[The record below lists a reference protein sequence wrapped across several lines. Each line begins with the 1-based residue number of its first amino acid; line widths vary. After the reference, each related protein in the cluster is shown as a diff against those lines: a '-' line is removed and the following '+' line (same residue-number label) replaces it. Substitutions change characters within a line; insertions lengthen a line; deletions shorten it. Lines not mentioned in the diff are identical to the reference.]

1 MVINYFKIGWRNL
14 LQNRLTSWIN
24 FLGLSIAVTCCII
37 IFVFIKYESGFD
49 SFYSNYRKIHRVVQH
64 TEFPEETAYWN
75 TTPYPLAEALRND
88 HSEIEIITQ
97 TSGPVKSNFSI
108 ESETGKREIYEESAV
123 LFVDT
128 FFPKIFDLTWIEGYP
143 ETALEDP
150 NSIILTEKLAQKWFG
165 NELKQNE
172 SLLGKRIII
181 NGKDPLQV
189 TGLVQNPPANTNIGY
204 NILIPYEF
212 FRQSNKSMAGN
223 WSANHQGSTFLI
235 LDEQK
240 DRKVTAAEIS
250 SLRNKYVTGPDQI
263 KVSYDL
269 QPLAEVHNETRYG
282 NNIGGY
288 TMPKKILFGSSTVGL
303 FILIIA
309 LVNFVNIITA
319 HSITRSKEVG
329 IRKVLGSTR
338 SNLIKQFLLEN
349 FILIIIILSFSLWLS
364 HLLLTGVNDFFSVL
378 NLDLSLTWED
388 ALLVFASGTA
398 IILLS
403 SLYPAL
409 VLSSYKPIT
418 ALKNKIFSGKSKG
431 LNLRKSLTVFQFV
444 IVQALIIGT
453 LIVAGQMDF
462 IQNKD
467 KGFNSAGILSIPI
480 PDGDKHEV
488 FRNQLLKEKN
498 ISAVAVG
505 SGPPMAVDGLSLG
518 TSFRLPH
525 QPEEKAKETEIK
537 IGDINYLNLFNLNLL
552 AGKNF
557 KSDTQNFDFIVNEK
571 LIHSLGWTAEEAIGK
586 QLQINEGVGT
596 ILGVVEDYH
605 NNSLQTEITP
615 AIITNWNFFL
625 KNAFIDFHALENST
639 LASIESIFKD
649 TFPSTV
655 FNYNFI
661 EESIEK
667 EYLLETSIFHGF
679 KVFSFIAIVIA
690 SLGLFGFMA
699 AITQQKTKEVGIRK
713 VLGSS
718 VSQII
723 IFFSKEFTHLIL
735 LSFFIAIPIIYYLM
749 EQWLQ
754 NFSYRIEISIWM
766 ILAGG
771 FLTFI
776 LAFGTSG
783 YQLLKA
789 ATANPINSLRND

>member
-1 MVINYFKIGWRNL
+1 MKNK
-14 LQNRLTSWIN
+14 LTSWIN
-24 FLGLSIAVTCCII
+24 VLGLSTAVTCCII

-49 SFYSNYRKIHRVVQH
+49 SFYSNYEKTYRIVQH
-64 TEFPEETAYWN
+64 LEFPEETAYWN
-75 TTPYPLAEALRND
+75 TTPYPLAEAMRND
-88 HSEIEIITQ
+88 LSEIEIVTQ
-97 TSGPVKSNFSI
+97 TSGPVKSNFSL
-108 ESETGKREIYEESAV
+108 ESENGKREIYEESAV
-123 LFVDT
+123 LFIDA
-128 FFPKIFDLTWIEGYP
+128 FFPEIFDMNWIEGSP
-143 ETALEDP
+143 EIALQDP
-150 NSIILTEKLAQKWFG
+150 NSIILTEKLALKWFD
-165 NELKQNE
+165 NELKQNK

-189 TGLVQNPPANTNIGY
+189 TGVVKNTPANTNIDY
-204 NILIPYEF
+204 NILIPFEF
-212 FRQSNKSMAGN
+212 FRQSNKSMARN
-223 WSANHQGSTFLI
+223 WSANHQGSTYII
-235 LDEQK
+235 LDEEK
-240 DRKVTAAEIS
+240 HRKVTAAEIS
-250 SLRNKYVTGPDQI
+250 SLRNKYVTDKEQI
-263 KVSYDL
+263 KISYDL
-269 QPLAEVHNETRYG
+269 QPLAEIHSETQYG

-288 TMPKKILFGSSTVGL
+288 TMPKKVLLGSATVGL

-309 LVNFVNIITA
+309 LVNFINIITA
-319 HSITRSKEVG
+319 HSTTRSKEVG

-364 HLLLTGVNDFFSVL
+364 HLLLTGVNDFFSVQ

-388 ALLVFASGTA
+388 AIFVFLSGTA

-418 ALKNKIFSGKSKG
+418 ALKNKIFSGKSKAF
-431 LNLRKSLTVFQFV
+431 NLRKSLTVFQFV
-444 IVQALIIGT
+444 IVQVLIIGT
-453 LIVAGQMDF
+453 LIVASQMDF

-467 KGFNSAGILSIPI
+467 MGFNSAGILSIPI
-480 PDGDKHEV
+480 PDGDKLEV
-488 FRNQLLKEKN
+488 FRNRLLKEKN
-498 ISAVAVG
+498 ISEVAFG

-518 TSFRLPH
+518 TTFRLLH

-537 IGDINYLNLFNLNLL
+537 IGDINYLDLFNLNFL

-557 KSDTQNFDFIVNEK
+557 GSNSQSVDFIVNEK
-571 LIHSLGWTAEEAIGK
+571 LIRSFGWTAEEAIGK
-586 QLQINEGVGT
+586 ELQINEGVGT
-596 ILGVVEDYH
+596 IQGVVEDYH

-625 KNAFIDFHALENST
+625 NNAFIDFHALNKRT
-639 LASIESIFKD
+639 LTTIESIFKD
-649 TFPSTV
+649 TYPSIV

-661 EESIEK
+661 EDSIEK
-667 EYLLETSIFHGF
+667 EYLLETSIFQGF
-679 KVFSFIAIVIA
+679 KVFSIISIIIAC
-690 SLGLFGFMA
+690 LGLFGFMA

-723 IFFSKEFTHLIL
+723 IFFSKEFSFLIF

-754 NFSYRIEISIWM
+754 NFTYRIEISIWM
-766 ILAGG
+766 FLAGG
-771 FLTFI
+771 LLTLFLG
-776 LAFGTSG
+776 FGTSS

-789 ATANPINSLRND
+789 ATANPIKSLRNE